1 MNKSIFNFMI
11 LFSLVILAG
20 CQSQKPKT
28 TQLAEQAGSTAQGNG
43 PSVISVEGRVV
54 PRVTLNLAFSLNG
67 QVGEV
72 LVQEGETVQ
81 TGQVIARLGNR
92 QQAEAAVRAAE
103 LELITAQQTLK
114 ALGDNQD
121 EVVNQA
127 LLGVNNARQ
136 AVEDAQRYLDS
147 ITGYP
152 LQNEIA
158 GAKAQVILAEN
169 QLESAR
175 DKYENYQERV
185 ETDKVRANARVS
197 LTEAQRAY
205 NDAVKHLDDLQGDG
219 YNFILEQA
227 QTALDVAIEDLALA
241 EENYDKVSKGPDP
254 DSLTLAEARRIA
266 AEANLASAQ
275 AGLGQF
281 ELTAPITG
289 TIVESGLQVGQQVI
303 PGVTVVKLV
312 DVSEWFI
319 ETQDLT
325 EMDVVNVQ
333 VGQVVEVIADALP
346 DVKLAGN
353 MLSISDYYREMRGD
367 ITYVSRIKL
376 DQSDPRLRWGMTVM
390 VTFVEP

>member
-281 ELTAPITG
+281 ELTAPIAG

>member
-1 MNKSIFNFMI
+1 MNKSFFHFMI

-28 TQLAEQAGSTAQGNG
+28 TQLAEQAGSSAQGNG

-67 QVGEV
+67 RVGEV

-81 TGQVIARLGNR
+81 ASQVIARLGNR
-92 QQAEAAVRAAE
+92 QQAEVAVRAAE

-114 ALGDNQD
+114 ALSDNQD
-121 EVVNQA
+121 EVVNRA
-127 LLGVNNARQ
+127 LLAVNNARQ

-169 QLESAR
+169 QLESAQ

-219 YNFILEQA
+219 YNFILKQA
-227 QTALDVAIEDLALA
+227 QTALDVAKEELVLA
-241 EENYDKVSKGPDP
+241 EENINKVKNGPDP
-254 DSLTLAEARRIA
+254 DALALAEARRIA

-281 ELTAPITG
+281 ELRAPIAG
-289 TIVESGLQVGQQVI
+289 ILVESGLQVGQQVI
-303 PGVTVVKLV
+303 PGMTVVKLV

-333 VGQVVEVIADALP
+333 VGQTVQVAADALP
-346 DVKLAGN
+346 DVKLTGRVS
-353 MLSISDYYREMRGD
+353 SISDFYREMRGD

-376 DQSDPRLRWGMTVM
+376 DQADPRLRWGMTVM